1 MIKKFL
7 AVLSGLFFSL
17 VGESQTVTN
26 VVDVF
31 DSLALMPFGNSSR

>member
-31 DSLALMPFGNSSR
+31 DSLVSSCGVERV